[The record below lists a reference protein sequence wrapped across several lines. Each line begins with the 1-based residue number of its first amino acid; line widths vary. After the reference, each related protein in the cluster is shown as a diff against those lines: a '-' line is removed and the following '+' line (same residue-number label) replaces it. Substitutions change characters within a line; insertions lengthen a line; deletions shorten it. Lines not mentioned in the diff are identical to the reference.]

1 MKSAVVLA
9 IGLLMVSIGEARAAA
24 MLTCGAANGAFTAR
38 VPLRAEAQDI
48 GAGGPCISHETYS
61 ASLKSAASPTSTGS
75 LTSTA
80 PARVGWSGPVQLPE
94 VTGRPQSWSDTATY
108 YRGRWYGA
116 WALHNGVL
124 TVYRGFNRYER
135 DPKVWRGE
143 DMLILRPGSQG
154 PITAPPPGPVPLP
167 STAGLLALGF
177 AAVLLMARGGRRRG
191 ARPAV
196 PMNGAVL

>member
-9 IGLLMVSIGEARAAA
+9 IGLLMGFVGEVRAAA
-24 MLTCGAANGAFTAR
+24 MLTCGAAGHAFTAR
-38 VPLRAEAQDI
+38 VPLRAEAQEI
-48 GAGGPCISHETYS
+48 GAGGPCISHEAYS
-61 ASLKSAASPTSTGS
+61 ASLKSANSPASTGS
-75 LTSTA
+75 LSSTA
-80 PARVGWSGPVQLPE
+80 PARVGWSGPIQLPE

-135 DPKVWRGE
+135 DPKVWRGD

-167 STAGLLALGF
+167 STAGLLALGLAALLLTGRGRRPRRSGAAGPMN
-177 AAVLLMARGGRRRG
+177 AAVL
-191 ARPAV
+191 
-196 PMNGAVL
+196 